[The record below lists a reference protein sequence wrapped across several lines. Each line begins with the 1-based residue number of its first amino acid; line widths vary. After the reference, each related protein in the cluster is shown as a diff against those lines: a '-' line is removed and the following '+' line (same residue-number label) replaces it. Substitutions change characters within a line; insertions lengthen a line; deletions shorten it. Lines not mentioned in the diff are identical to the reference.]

1 MGTKISALKNAARA
15 VIFISLV
22 VMIFIFLSKSF
33 AVSGNS
39 SEDGMESRIS
49 SAYRGEAENTLD
61 VIFVGN
67 SDVYRG
73 VSPVDLYHDTG
84 ITSAVAGRPNNTLKE
99 ISSDI
104 DDILKYQ
111 KPKVIVLETDCMFS
125 GTNSHYKKHK
135 AETTTIF
142 TKIKKAAGDA
152 DSAIISAINYYFPLV
167 KYHDRWKK
175 LSLSSF
181 IDRNRNFYKFRNKG
195 MAYSE
200 KVSPYTAGNSYME
213 PSEGKSAALS
223 RKNKA
228 AFDEINEKCRDNGIR
243 LVLITVPSANTWSDA
258 KSQAVREL
266 AKQSGLTYY
275 DYNRSFPPG
284 FDWKLHTT
292 DGGNHLNYAGAVTVT
307 RDFGLKL
314 KNDLKL
320 PKSQLTDQQ
329 KKEWQQDYRDFH
341 RDVSKI

>member
-1 MGTKISALKNAARA
+1 
-15 VIFISLV
+15 
-22 VMIFIFLSKSF
+22 
-33 AVSGNS
+33 
-39 SEDGMESRIS
+39 
-49 SAYRGEAENTLD
+49 
-61 VIFVGN
+61 
-67 SDVYRG
+67 
-73 VSPVDLYHDTG
+73 
-84 ITSAVAGRPNNTLKE
+84 
-99 ISSDI
+99 
-104 DDILKYQ
+104 
-111 KPKVIVLETDCMFS
+111 MFS

-223 RKNKA
+223 GKNKA

-243 LVLITVPSANTWSDA
+243 LVLITVPSANTRSDA

-275 DYNRSFPPG
+275 DYNRSFPARLRLETTHYRRRQSSQRRRRCDGDPG
-284 FDWKLHTT
+284 LRSEAEKRPEAS
-292 DGGNHLNYAGAVTVT
+292 GKPAYGPAEKRMAAG
-307 RDFGLKL
+307 
-314 KNDLKL
+314 L
-320 PKSQLTDQQ
+320 P
-329 KKEWQQDYRDFH
+329 
-341 RDVSKI
+341 